1 MIDYSTKLKTFVGK
15 IYDILNE
22 CYLGT
27 FRKKEQN
34 KTKIAMLY
42 TKLLR
47 LIDVREVQI

>member
-27 FRKKEQN
+27 FRKKE
-34 KTKIAMLY
+34 KKKIAMLY